1 MSSNLITLTILL
13 LLAISFIKFF
23 DNLEVNKKVFFFHK
37 NLNETWFYDQN
48 DIKFFDFIKL
58 ISIKN

>member
-1 MSSNLITLTILL
+1 MSSNLITLTTLL
-13 LLAISFIKFF
+13 LLAISFIKLF
-23 DNLEVNKKVFFFHK
+23 DNLEETKKFFFHK